1 MLKTCS
7 ELWVCRDHR
16 FSCLHSLTFFFWSA
30 VVCLTCRQAS
40 AEKNHVHTTEA
51 VVETSPSIISKLQKN
66 TQIPPPSNIFQKLES
81 LEKVRNTE
89 SINYINSGCPSY
101 IHSQLYVKYSAHI
114 NSVLGSNFCKCN
126 LY

>member
-16 FSCLHSLTFFFWSA
+16 FSCLHSLKFFSCQLLFASHAGKHQLRKIMCTLLKLWSRH
-30 VVCLTCRQAS
+30 LHQL
-40 AEKNHVHTTEA
+40 
-51 VVETSPSIISKLQKN
+51 SKLQKN